1 MKAPAF
7 RYARPATLDETFAL
21 LAEHRDDARLIA
33 GGQTLLAT
41 LNMRLSEPHI
51 LVDLRDVRGLRGI
64 SLQRD
69 HVRIGALTRHSE
81 IEDSA
86 LIARHLPLLAL
97 AAPHVAHRAIR
108 NRGTIGGSLAYADPA
123 AEWPA
128 CALALGAR
136 FVLRSARGER
146 RVDAADFFV
155 DLYTTA
161 LQSAEILTACE
172 FPLTLASTRVYFDEL
187 VRRHG
192 DYAIV
197 GVAAY
202 AEIDG
207 NMLVRPR
214 FAFMGAS
221 TVPVLAR
228 DTAAALDGVRVGTPS
243 NLRAAL
249 DAASAALD
257 RELEPIADLYNSAET
272 KRHLARV
279 LLKRALTALAQPAQP
294 GVQNERVA

>member
-7 RYARPATLDETFAL
+7 DYVRPASFDEAFAI
-21 LAEHRDDARLIA
+21 LADYGEDARIIA

-41 LNMRLSEPHI
+41 LNMRLSEPRV

-86 LIARHLPLLAL
+86 LVARAMPLLSL

-108 NRGTIGGSLAYADPA
+108 NRGTMGGSLAYADPA

-128 CALALGAR
+128 CALALDAT
-136 FVLRSARGER
+136 FVLRSAQGER
-146 RVDAADFFV
+146 RVKASAFFL

-161 LQSAEILTACE
+161 LRPGELLVAGE
-172 FPLTLASTRVYFDEL
+172 FPLAPTDTRFYFDEL

-197 GVAAY
+197 GIAAQARVVEGLLVGTRVA
-202 AEIDG
+202 
-207 NMLVRPR
+207 L
-214 FAFMGAS
+214 MGAS

-228 DTAAALDGVRVGTPS
+228 QV
-243 NLRAAL
+243 
-249 DAASAALD
+249 SAALEGTPLD
-257 RELEPIADLYNSAET
+257 GLEEAIAIASSKLDEDLDPIGDLYNSAAA
-272 KRHLARV
+272 KRHLVRV
-279 LLKRALTALAQPAQP
+279 MLGRAVRSLAQPASSP
-294 GVQNERVA
+294 SAGAPHG